1 MRFPVL
7 AVADSLYIGGVVF
20 FDPKIGVEHE
30 NRENPA
36 KTPEAGEVQKKGPTR
51 KAEKS
56 KFDLIVGRSP
66 PPPNFRTFQTQN
78 FVLVKKSNPKLAR
91 SRARSR

>member
-7 AVADSLYIGGVVF
+7 AVADSLYIGGVVC

-36 KTPEAGEVQKKGPTR
+36 KTPEAGEVQKRVRPEKVKTR
-51 KAEKS
+51 SLTSLWVAPH
-56 KFDLIVGRSP
+56 P
-66 PPPNFRTFQTQN
+66 P
-78 FVLVKKSNPKLAR
+78 
-91 SRARSR
+91 